1 MMSVLWQFGIL
12 AAILVFGIK
21 VGLASGLA
29 NLSKK
34 LLAIICVGYGGG
46 FCILYNHG
54 INNDYCRFNYN
65 QGVEST

>member
-1 MMSVLWQFGIL
+1 MDMMSVLWQFGIL

-34 LLAIICVGYGGG
+34 IT
-46 FCILYNHG
+46 G
-54 INNDYCRFNYN
+54 INLYWIWWWSSIDFCCRIFICRATHSSYL
-65 QGVEST
+65 

>member
-34 LLAIICVGYGGG
+34 LLANSHLVPIIYTYKLD
-46 FCILYNHG
+46 ITR
-54 INNDYCRFNYN
+54 NNSY
-65 QGVEST
+65 

>member
-29 NLSKK
+29 NL
-34 LLAIICVGYGGG
+34 
-46 FCILYNHG
+46 
-54 INNDYCRFNYN
+54 
-65 QGVEST
+65 

>member
-1 MMSVLWQFGIL
+1 MDMMSVLWQFGIL

-34 LLAIICVGYGGG
+34 LFALICIEIGRAHV
-46 FCILYNHG
+46 
-54 INNDYCRFNYN
+54 
-65 QGVEST
+65 